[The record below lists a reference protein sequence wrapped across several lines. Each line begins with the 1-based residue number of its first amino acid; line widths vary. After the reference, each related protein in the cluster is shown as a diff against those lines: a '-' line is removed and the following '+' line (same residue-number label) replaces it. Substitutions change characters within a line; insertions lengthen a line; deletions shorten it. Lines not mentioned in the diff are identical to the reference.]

1 MTPPPPHLA
10 VQGLNCGYG
19 GRVVVRDVAFTL
31 SGGEFLC
38 LLGPNGVGKTTLFKT
53 VLGLMPALGGKILVD
68 GEDISKWSRR
78 RMATS
83 LGYVPQAHAPPFPF
97 EVGLV
102 VAMGRTAHLG
112 PLSAPGREDAR
123 IAEEAMDS
131 LGIAHLAHRSCTEI
145 SGGERQLMLL
155 ARALVQQPRVLV
167 LDEPTSALDFGNQ
180 TRILDHIA
188 QLVHRSGMAVLMT
201 THDPNHALRYA
212 TQVACVGR
220 GGRFSVG
227 APRDMVNVDYLRD
240 TYEVDASFVE
250 ASLANG
256 ASARLCLALGRTMSP
271 ATRQPGR

>member
-1 MTPPPPHLA
+1 MIPPHLA
-10 VQGLNCGYG
+10 VQGLSCGHG
-19 GRVVVRDVAFTL
+19 GRVVVRDVDFTL

-53 VLGLMPALGGKILVD
+53 VLRLMPSLGGRILVD
-68 GEDISKWSRR
+68 GEDIAGWSRR
-78 RMATS
+78 KIATAV
-83 LGYVPQAHAPPFPF
+83 GYVPQAHTPPFPF

-112 PLSAPGREDAR
+112 PLSAPGREDAL

-131 LGIAHLAHRSCTEI
+131 LGIAHLARRACTEI

-155 ARALVQQPRVLV
+155 ARALVQQPRALV

-180 TRILDHIA
+180 ARILDHVA

-212 TQVACVGR
+212 THVASLDR

-227 APRDMVNVDYLRD
+227 LPGDMVNAAYLKE

-250 ASLANG
+250 ANLANG
-256 ASARLCLALGRTMSP
+256 AKARLCLALGRTTS
-271 ATRQPGR
+271 